1 MDQTIYL
8 VVLVVLFVG
17 IVVWAFGRRR
27 KSRFERDAKI
37 PFEDE
42 DA

>member
-1 MDQTIYL
+1 MAAHGNGRSGH
-8 VVLVVLFVG
+8 VG
-17 IVVWAFGRRR
+17 RMFGRRR